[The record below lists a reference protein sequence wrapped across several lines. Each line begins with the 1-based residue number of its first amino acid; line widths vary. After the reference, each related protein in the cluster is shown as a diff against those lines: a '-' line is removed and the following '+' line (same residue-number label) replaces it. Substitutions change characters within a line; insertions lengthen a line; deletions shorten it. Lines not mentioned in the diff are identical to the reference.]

1 MKKVVSTQT
10 ETISIDQITN
20 DSIIGIDWGGGNRR
34 SVVIQTN
41 NRTYTTL
48 SNRNLNLVNNWTDS
62 SIEGYTRGAMQRG
75 GEVYQF
81 DTIKDCL
88 KWMSL

>member
-20 DSIIGIDWGGGNRR
+20 DSIIGIDWGGDNKR
-34 SVVIQTN
+34 SIVIQVSDRVYTSISNHRINLTN
-41 NRTYTTL
+41 NW
-48 SNRNLNLVNNWTDS
+48 NRS
-62 SIEGYTRGAMQRG
+62 SVMEYIKGAMQRG
-75 GEVYQF
+75 VEVYQF

-88 KWMSL
+88 KWMSE